1 MHESLLSGE
10 VTYKAPEGI
19 DRKYLTVK
27 EIKEPS
33 YKVNKGKVEGNI
45 QVQDNGLFTLQEL
58 RQEFQGAQ
66 EPYDKTIN
74 QKTMNAEYTYP
85 KVTFE
90 AKELY

>member
-45 QVQDNGLFTLQEL
+45 QV
-58 RQEFQGAQ
+58 
-66 EPYDKTIN
+66 
-74 QKTMNAEYTYP
+74 
-85 KVTFE
+85 
-90 AKELY
+90 